1 MAGRPN
7 VSTGALPST
16 YGVGAWGAQGSS
28 KNYRRP
34 MGKDAGRQNN
44 SARFDHPTGR
54 TTGGN
59 SYAGGLRPGDG
70 NLYPERVRAVRS
82 AGRQRGSGARTRL
95 WEPRHMNLSRF
106 RLRDFWTEIPTIW
119 GEDQKPGGG
128 D

>member
-34 MGKDAGRQNN
+34 MGKDAGRQHN

-59 SYAGGLRPGDG
+59 SYGGGFRPGDG
-70 NLYPERVRAVRS
+70 NLYPERARAVRS
-82 AGRQRGSGARTRL
+82 AGYGQGRL
-95 WEPRHMNLSRF
+95 QLLL
-106 RLRDFWTEIPTIW
+106 RLA
-119 GEDQKPGGG
+119 
-128 D
+128 